1 MRRFSQLHPAVN
13 LVFFVLVFLIT
24 MLQLHPAF
32 LAVSGLWAGLSLAAL
47 GGKASLGWRTLVG
60 LMLLIALGN
69 ALLNPA
75 GETVL
80 FTYLGGRT
88 FTLESLA
95 WGGSAAVLFGSVVT
109 WFACFHKVMTGEKL
123 MHLFGRFTPTLALLF
138 CMILRLVP
146 EFSRQLRTL
155 SQTRSSLGLG
165 MEQCATLTQKIQLCV
180 HPAGRFSVPGVGAG
194 GGYGQL
200 HAQPRLRPA
209 RAEQLH
215 CLPDGRV
222 QRGAAGGHGGAGRPD
237 LGELGAGCW
246 GDPLFSRYRLDRRTL
261 AVGGRGCG
269 MPAHGGAGGFKWQE
283 KR

>member
-13 LVFFVLVFLIT
+13 LLFFVLVLLIT

-32 LAVSGLWAGLSLAAL
+32 LAVSGLWAGLSFGRFWAEVTL
-47 GGKASLGWRTLVG
+47 GGADAFI

-109 WFACFHKVMTGEKL
+109 WFACFHRVMTGEKL

-138 CMILRLVP
+138 CMVLRFVP

-165 MEQCATLTQKIQLCV
+165 VEQCATLTQKISCASTQLAAFLSLALEQAADTANSMRSRGYGL
-180 HPAGRFSVPGVGAG
+180 PGRSSYTAFRMDGFNAALLVVLVALGGLTLTSLTLGAG
-194 GGYGQL
+194 GSSYFPGI
-200 HAQPRLRPA
+200 
-209 RAEQLH
+209 
-215 CLPDGRV
+215 
-222 QRGAAGGHGGAGRPD
+222 
-237 LGELGAGCW
+237 
-246 GDPLFSRYRLDRRTL
+246 TL
-261 AVGGRGCG
+261 ASGRWLWVGIVSECLLMGV
-269 MPAHGGAGGFKWQE
+269 PIVLNWK
-283 KR
+283 KT

>member
-95 WGGSAAVLFGSVVT
+95 WGGSAAVLFGRDRKSVV
-109 WFACFHKVMTGEKL
+109 
-123 MHLFGRFTPTLALLF
+123 
-138 CMILRLVP
+138 
-146 EFSRQLRTL
+146 
-155 SQTRSSLGLG
+155 
-165 MEQCATLTQKIQLCV
+165 
-180 HPAGRFSVPGVGAG
+180 
-194 GGYGQL
+194 
-200 HAQPRLRPA
+200 
-209 RAEQLH
+209 
-215 CLPDGRV
+215 
-222 QRGAAGGHGGAGRPD
+222 
-237 LGELGAGCW
+237 
-246 GDPLFSRYRLDRRTL
+246 
-261 AVGGRGCG
+261 
-269 MPAHGGAGGFKWQE
+269 
-283 KR
+283 